1 MGITGQADQDPRHP
15 SPDAADRTRPRRSVG
30 PVRRVARAAILTAHN
45 LAFDRAFLGSA
56 TATGTEL
63 RHEGELCTL
72 TLARRLDPER
82 RYSHRL
88 GDLCGRHGVPLERAH
103 DALEDAVA
111 TARLLPHLFEEAGV
125 ETLGELETLLAP
137 RHPNDP
143 ADDPTG
149 PIPRPSS

>member
-1 MGITGQADQDPRHP
+1 MVRPTRIHGIRRRTLRNAPALDGALAPFVGLLSSDPHRPQPRLRP
-15 SPDAADRTRPRRSVG
+15 SIPRR
-30 PVRRVARAAILTAHN
+30 
-45 LAFDRAFLGSA
+45 SA